1 MKIIAQTRFVL
12 SAMVLILIS
21 ACTESTPIGADLLE
35 QDQSDI
41 RFTDT
46 ITIRTSTITE
56 DSVRT
61 FDPNPEA
68 QFDSY
73 LCGNY
78 TDPVFG
84 SMISDLY
91 VQFRNSISNPPD
103 FTNTTIDSLVLKM
116 EYDTIY
122 GNPDAIHNFEV
133 FQINEFIPNDTTYY
147 SDRAFA
153 VDNQVIGSKMFRAAI
168 LDSDS
173 LFVRDFTIQ
182 DSILIRKTPPHLRI
196 NLSESNPA
204 LTNLLTS
211 LDSMDYTDSESFIS
225 AFNGLYIKAVSSTQS
240 MLSFNLTTETSGLTI
255 YYKTP
260 AGENAQYEYSIF
272 NSNVKHTNFRH
283 DFSGT
288 PIQNAFNDQSIGDS
302 ILYLQGA
309 SGPNIEVDFPFATTL
324 RNQIIVNKAELT
336 FTIATPIDEAIFK
349 PVEQLILTRR
359 NDDGVLVVI
368 PDVLFA
374 LTLSELDELFGGT
387 VTTDNGLML
396 QTYTMN
402 ISAHLQNIIEGDQAS
417 TVILRAF
424 PKQELGSRVI
434 LYGPGHSKYPTTL
447 KLTYT
452 KLNQ

>member
-12 SAMVLILIS
+12 SAMVLLIIS
-21 ACTESTPIGADLLE
+21 ACSESTPIGADLLQ

-46 ITIRTSTITE
+46 LTLHTSTIRE
-56 DSVRT
+56 DSVRI

-84 SMISDLY
+84 TAISDLY
-91 VQFRNSISNPPD
+91 IQFRNSSSNPPD
-103 FTNTTIDSLVLKM
+103 FTSTTIDSLVLKL

-122 GNPDAIHNFEV
+122 GDPDVIHNFEV
-133 FQINEFIPNDTTYY
+133 FQINEFIPNDTSYF
-147 SDRAFA
+147 SDQVFS
-153 VDNQVIGSKMFRAAI
+153 VDNQIIGSKMFRAAV

-173 LFVRDFTIQ
+173 LFVREFTIQ

-204 LTNLLTS
+204 LANLLTS
-211 LDSMDYTDSESFIS
+211 LDSMDYVDSESFIS
-225 AFNGLYIKAVSSTQS
+225 AFNGLYIKSVSPNQS
-240 MLSFNLTTETSGLTI
+240 MLSFNLTAVNSGITI

-260 AGENAQYEYSIF
+260 AGDNAQYEYSIF
-272 NSNVKHTNFRH
+272 SSNVKHTNFRH

-288 PIQNAFNDQSIGDS
+288 PVETAFNDQSIGDS

-309 SGPNIEVDFPFATTL
+309 SGPNIEIDIPFATTL
-324 RNQIIVNKAELT
+324 RDQIIVNKAELT
-336 FTIATPIDEAIFK
+336 FTIATPTDETIFT

-374 LTLSELDELFGGT
+374 LTLSNLSGLFGGSI
-387 VTTDNGLML
+387 TTDNGLML

-402 ISAHLQNIIEGDQAS
+402 ISSHLQSIIDGDQPS
-417 TVILRAF
+417 QIILRAF
-424 PKQELGSRVI
+424 PKQETGSRVI
-434 LYGPGHSKYPTTL
+434 LYGPGHSQYPTKL

-452 KLNQ
+452 NLNQ